1 MSMHNSTLPFIPS
14 STLSEGSAVQQAKG
28 FLPMAATTST
38 QLPYASHSGWQQP
51 SSAHRKTPS
60 RTTVVQDISAVKQL
74 VSVPIRHWWM
84 AVYHHHGDQHSS
96 RVKRLLTED
105 AGSNSTA
112 NFRQCLQEDLLN
124 PMAEL
129 DILSVKGEP
138 EWEDRVCA
146 TTTLDQR
153 VHVLLEA
160 LPCPQHRVCQ
170 ILSPQD
176 LRELARPDQCR
187 QVARN
192 LWKTKFHKLYLMIR
206 DFSDVLQQKFDI
218 GEYSSVNEH
227 HQHWCKVR
235 YSQQF
240 PLLRRSYHV
249 YGR

>member
-14 STLSEGSAVQQAKG
+14 STLSILTGPVKPVVHQEKTLVSSSSVGSTAG
-28 FLPMAATTST
+28 LPSLNAG
-38 QLPYASHSGWQQP
+38 LNGWQRP
-51 SSAHRKTPS
+51 SSAHRKTPT
-60 RTTVVQDISAVKQL
+60 RTTLVRPQPQL

-96 RVKRLLTED
+96 RVKRLLIED
-105 AGSNSTA
+105 EGEAGNTTA

-124 PMAEL
+124 PMAE
-129 DILSVKGEP
+129 DILTVKGEP

-192 LWKTKFHKLYLMIR
+192 LWKTKFHRLYLMIR

-218 GEYSSVNEH
+218 GEYSSVNEQ
-227 HQHWCKVR
+227 HQQRCKVR
-235 YSQQF
+235 EKSQQCTKE
-240 PLLRRSYHV
+240 
-249 YGR
+249 